1 MSIHRNRQVATCEKC
16 HNARPSRFGRWCHK
30 CWAKLTHEERRA
42 AAELAILEDDS
53 DPRLA
58 SPSGAAHEERRNG
71 HSSRRWKIIV
81 DGADRRRYWEARGY
95 TQSTLATVP
104 FRSHIYYREV
114 PEDEAR

>member
-1 MSIHRNRQVATCEKC
+1 MSVNRKRTEACCIRC
-16 HNARPSRFGRWCHK
+16 HNARPSRFGRWCDK
-30 CWAKLTHEERRA
+30 CLQQLTHEERRA
-42 AAELAILEDDS
+42 AAELAILEDDD

-58 SPSGAAHEERRNG
+58 PPRLATREERRNG

-81 DGADRRRYWEARGY
+81 DGADRRWYWEARGY